1 MKLCTFLKSRMES
14 IRRTTRETLQKIMIT
29 LGPKY
34 LHHLLKEMNTLL
46 TKGFQV
52 HVLVYTVQSVLLVL
66 KPYFQKYD
74 INHNLQSILSV
85 STIIVTS
92 YNIYIYKFIS
102 YKKIHF
108 IIEIFVNI
116 KISMFI
122 ILKEHL

>member
-1 MKLCTFLKSRMES
+1 MES

-85 STIIVTS
+85 STIIIT
-92 YNIYIYKFIS
+92 IYILYI
-102 YKKIHF
+102 
-108 IIEIFVNI
+108 
-116 KISMFI
+116 
-122 ILKEHL
+122 